1 MTSLWKMAQITS
13 KLKAVGQCGATR
25 GHCPSAALLRR
36 ARDSTQLG
44 ESESRS
50 DIPSSWDND
59 PGLWAQCQYALAGCQ
74 ALPAPPHTSCQW
86 NLKSGTIR
94 DHGQRLG
101 IRGQLLDWP
110 RQGPVPGPCH
120 ITGRWMN
127 SQWQVASRVSYSWS
141 RDRSSHG
148 RLPVHKTEGHG
159 ILLARVRGPIPG
171 LAASVSVRFGALICT
186 RPG

>member
-13 KLKAVGQCGATR
+13 KLKAVGQCGAAG

-59 PGLWAQCQYALAGCQ
+59 PGLWAQCQWALAGCQ
-74 ALPAPPHTSCQW
+74 ALPAPPHTSW
-86 NLKSGTIR
+86 KSGTVR
-94 DHGQRLG
+94 DYGQGLG

-120 ITGRWMN
+120 IT
-127 SQWQVASRVSYSWS
+127 AS
-141 RDRSSHG
+141 
-148 RLPVHKTEGHG
+148 E
-159 ILLARVRGPIPG
+159 
-171 LAASVSVRFGALICT
+171 
-186 RPG
+186 